1 MVTVIEYSV
10 SRELLAS
17 GGKHLGSSSSK
28 SSLRPSLLKNGRE
41 KCSAHTGRGAGYQ
54 LIYK

>member
-28 SSLRPSLLKNGRE
+28 SSLRPPLE
-41 KCSAHTGRGAGYQ
+41 KWKG
-54 LIYK
+54 KM